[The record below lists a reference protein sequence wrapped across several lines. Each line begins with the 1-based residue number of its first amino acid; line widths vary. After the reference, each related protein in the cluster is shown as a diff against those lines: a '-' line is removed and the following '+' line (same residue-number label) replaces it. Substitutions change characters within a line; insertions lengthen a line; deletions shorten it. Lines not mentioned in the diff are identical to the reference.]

1 MFFNCVELQ
10 QGVQSKVGMVAW
22 VHWRVERR
30 TKRKRKWWTQ
40 FMIACSVISF
50 SSSTGWCQTRHR
62 LYLMEAKLQ
71 NRMIRQVAKFITILL
86 VTFIYHIKKHCY
98 RAEIYWILP
107 NVTETHLFETYPYE
121 AERQKISHSSI
132 LSKSLL
138 VHNAIIRRRS
148 MWGSCHDVLT
158 GLSLF
163 STTF

>member
-30 TKRKRKWWTQ
+30 TKRKRKCWTQ

-50 SSSTGWCQTRHR
+50 SSSTGWCRTRHW
-62 LYLMEAKLQ
+62 LSWKL
-71 NRMIRQVAKFITILL
+71 NCKSRIIRQVTKFITILL
-86 VTFIYHIKKHCY
+86 VTFIYHIKKHCSK
-98 RAEIYWILP
+98 AEIYWILP
-107 NVTETHLFETYPYE
+107 NVTKTHLFETYPYE
-121 AERQKISHSSI
+121 AEKQKISHSSI

-148 MWGSCHDVLT
+148 MWGSCHNVLT